1 MNRLLLS
8 FVLAIITFM
17 QAYAQAPKGI
27 NYQGVARDNEGK
39 PIVSKNI
46 SVRISILK
54 NATQGEVEYSET
66 HKPQTNQ
73 FGLFSLIIGQG
84 TAGTGSFAFVSWA
97 VGNKWLQIE
106 IDPDGGSSFQLAG
119 SQQLMS
125 VPYAF
130 YSEYS
135 GNGADLTAG
144 QGIAIQD
151 GVISNTGDNDN
162 SSTNELIT
170 SASLTAD
177 KKLRITDAGGTKE
190 VDLNTIANT
199 DNQSLSLTG
208 STLII
213 SGGNSVDL
221 TSALAG
227 NIQNLSLG
235 TSAGTNRT
243 INITNGSSVT
253 LDVADND
260 NNSTN
265 EIQDLSITGNTLT
278 LSGDATGVDLA
289 PYLDNTDNQDLSDV
303 LGKGNSAAGLKIQ
316 NLGTPT
322 ISTDAATKAYVDAH
336 IDGDASNTNELQ
348 NLSSSSTGTNR
359 TINITGGTG
368 TTIDVADNDNSA
380 TNESQYLSRTGSNI
394 TLTQVLGTGGGT
406 VSIDDADANPIN
418 EAQTLT
424 KTGTTV
430 SLSDV
435 SGSGGGSFI
444 INDDSGTNE
453 AQTLSKSGA
462 NIILSNVSGVGGG
475 SVLLNDDSNTNEAQ
489 SISRVGSTVTM
500 TPVGSTGG
508 GSFSVDDSD
517 ADPTNEIQTLT
528 KSGTTISLS
537 NGGGSITLND
547 DSETNEIQDLALNT
561 GTNILSLT
569 KVATS
574 VDLTP
579 YKQNLTY
586 NQGTNN
592 LAISGG
598 NNVTISTTLTQVL
611 NTNPSASNI
620 RIQNVGAPTTNTDA
634 TTKGYVDT
642 SIATAIAT
650 NYAFKTSYTFI
661 NTGGTFAN
669 APILLSED
677 FDDFNVVGSNR
688 FTAPSAGV
696 YSFNVTGSSTL
707 GGIPIRLKITSGTIT
722 YFDIKRQ
729 QSYPLAST
737 INYHDS
743 IIFKLNAGD
752 TVELVVSS
760 TSLGERVEGFLFGH
774 KL

>member
-39 PIVSKNI
+39 PIVAKNI

-54 NATQGEVEYSET
+54 NAANGEVEYTET

-106 IDPDGGSSFQLAG
+106 IDPEGGSSFQLAG

-135 GNGADLTAG
+135 GNGANLTAG
-144 QGIAIQD
+144 QGIAINE
-151 GVISNTGDNDN
+151 GVISNTGDADN
-162 SSTNELIT
+162 SATNELIT
-170 SASLTAD
+170 GASLTAD

-208 STLII
+208 STLTI
-213 SGGNSVDL
+213 SGGNTVDL
-221 TSALAG
+221 SSALTSNA
-227 NIQNLSLG
+227 QNLSLG

-243 INITNGSSVT
+243 INITNGTSVT

-265 EIQDLSITGNTLT
+265 EIQ
-278 LSGDATGVDLA
+278 A
-289 PYLDNTDNQDLSDV
+289 
-303 LGKGNSAAGLKIQ
+303 
-316 NLGTPT
+316 
-322 ISTDAATKAYVDAH
+322 
-336 IDGDASNTNELQ
+336 
-348 NLSSSSTGTNR
+348 
-359 TINITGGTG
+359 
-368 TTIDVADNDNSA
+368 
-380 TNESQYLSRTGSNI
+380 
-394 TLTQVLGTGGGT
+394 
-406 VSIDDADANPIN
+406 
-418 EAQTLT
+418 LT
-424 KTGTTV
+424 KTGAT
-430 SLSDV
+430 
-435 SGSGGGSFI
+435 
-444 INDDSGTNE
+444 IN
-453 AQTLSKSGA
+453 
-462 NIILSNVSGVGGG
+462 LSNGGG
-475 SVLLNDDSNTNEAQ
+475 SVTLNDDNATNEIQALTK
-489 SISRVGSTVTM
+489 SGSTI
-500 TPVGSTGG
+500 SLSNGG
-508 GSFSVDDSD
+508 GSVTLNDDNS
-517 ADPTNEIQTLT
+517 TNEIQTLT
-528 KSGTTISLS
+528 KVGATISLS

-547 DSETNEIQDLALNT
+547 DNATNEIQDLALNT
-561 GTNILSLT
+561 ATNILSLSND
-569 KVATS
+569 ATS

-586 NQGTNN
+586 TPGSNT

-611 NTNPSASNI
+611 NTNPSAGNI

-650 NYAFKTSYTFI
+650 NYAFKTTYSFI
-661 NTGGTFAN
+661 NTGGSFTDSS
-669 APILLSED
+669 IGLTEE
-677 FDDFNVVGSNR
+677 FDDFNVVGANR

-696 YSFNVTGSSTL
+696 YSFNVTGNSTL
-707 GGIPIRLKITSGTIT
+707 GGIPIRLKVTSGTIT
-722 YFDIKRQ
+722 FFDIKRQ

-752 TVELVVSS
+752 TVELVVTS
-760 TSLGERVEGFLFGH
+760 TGLGERVEGFLFGH